1 MSAIW
6 RSLESPPGTPQA
18 PREPLFPPMIQRLHF
33 QNVSRLVAQELME
46 MTLLPLRYLGFGP
59 PTDHLAPRLKWNTLE
74 FLRSLGQNVAAEST
88 PSSCLQPAPF
98 SSYLGSVL
106 AARTS
111 CNPPPPQPTLPN
123 SSHNLQAAWRS
134 ALQQG
139 SLFQE
144 WVWDEAC
151 TGLDVGWG
159 HWAGNSELL
168 VTSAVQKGSVATG
181 ELVPGVLW
189 APCSVGRGQI
199 EEPRAGP
206 AKVESR
212 AEAPLHPNIRCFRL
226 GDPHLGQRLGQKLG
240 T

>member
-111 CNPPPPQPTLPN
+111 CNPQPTLPN

-139 SLFQE
+139 SLCFKNGSGTKPAQA
-144 WVWDEAC
+144 WM
-151 TGLDVGWG
+151 
-159 HWAGNSELL
+159 WAGGTGQGTLNSWLLQLSKREVWLQVNLSLASCGLL
-168 VTSAVQKGSVATG
+168 VLWG
-181 ELVPGVLW
+181 E
-189 APCSVGRGQI
+189 GR
-199 EEPRAGP
+199 
-206 AKVESR
+206 
-212 AEAPLHPNIRCFRL
+212 
-226 GDPHLGQRLGQKLG
+226 
-240 T
+240 

>member
-111 CNPPPPQPTLPN
+111 CNPPPPAYTSKLQPQTASRLEECPPARQ
-123 SSHNLQAAWRS
+123 SVSRMGLGRS
-134 ALQQG
+134 LHRPGCGLGAL
-139 SLFQE
+139 
-144 WVWDEAC
+144 
-151 TGLDVGWG
+151 
-159 HWAGNSELL
+159 
-168 VTSAVQKGSVATG
+168 
-181 ELVPGVLW
+181 
-189 APCSVGRGQI
+189 GR
-199 EEPRAGP
+199 E
-206 AKVESR
+206 
-212 AEAPLHPNIRCFRL
+212 F
-226 GDPHLGQRLGQKLG
+226 
-240 T
+240 

>member
-33 QNVSRLVAQELME
+33 QNVSRLVAQELVE

-111 CNPPPPQPTLPN
+111 CNPQPTLPN

>member
-33 QNVSRLVAQELME
+33 QNVSRLVAQELVE

-111 CNPPPPQPTLPN
+111 CNPQPTLPN

-139 SLFQE
+139 SLCFKNGSGTKTAQA
-144 WVWDEAC
+144 WM
-151 TGLDVGWG
+151 
-159 HWAGNSELL
+159 WAGGTGQGILKSWLLQLSKREVWLQVNLSLASCGLL
-168 VTSAVQKGSVATG
+168 VLWG
-181 ELVPGVLW
+181 E
-189 APCSVGRGQI
+189 GR
-199 EEPRAGP
+199 
-206 AKVESR
+206 
-212 AEAPLHPNIRCFRL
+212 
-226 GDPHLGQRLGQKLG
+226 
-240 T
+240 

>member
-111 CNPPPPQPTLPN
+111 CNPPPPSLHFQTPATTCKQPGGVP
-123 SSHNLQAAWRS
+123 SSKAVCFKNGSGTKLAQAWM
-134 ALQQG
+134 
-139 SLFQE
+139 
-144 WVWDEAC
+144 
-151 TGLDVGWG
+151 
-159 HWAGNSELL
+159 WAGGTGQGILNSWLLQLSKREVWLQVNLSLASCGLL
-168 VTSAVQKGSVATG
+168 VLWG
-181 ELVPGVLW
+181 E
-189 APCSVGRGQI
+189 GR
-199 EEPRAGP
+199 
-206 AKVESR
+206 
-212 AEAPLHPNIRCFRL
+212 
-226 GDPHLGQRLGQKLG
+226 
-240 T
+240 